1 MPLYPIQKLCRSR
14 CNTLEVQCVGWWS
27 RQNCF
32 NFWIYVAI
40 WAWNWICKGSAAWLK
55 KHWVHTSTAML
66 LFWAAKKHHVM
77 DVTYFKSCIFS
88 QKKTLIYF
96 QTYSKVSTSSTS
108 SLSLNDLDFIRHLCF
123 HKSFLQLITLKC
135 KIFPNPI
142 LKKHSNSKNLDI
154 YQFTLV

>member
-1 MPLYPIQKLCRSR
+1 M
-14 CNTLEVQCVGWWS
+14 QCVGWWS

-96 QTYSKVSTSSTS
+96 QTYSKVSTSKGQIISKGLLVS
-108 SLSLNDLDFIRHLCF
+108 SNSPKNEWRN
-123 HKSFLQLITLKC
+123 SFLLQQWIHL
-135 KIFPNPI
+135 FVVFWGE
-142 LKKHSNSKNLDI
+142 NSRTPESPFEIVWPLRMA
-154 YQFTLV
+154 YT

>member
-96 QTYSKVSTSSTS
+96 QTYSKVSTSKGQIISKGLFGVFKFSQKT
-108 SLSLNDLDFIRHLCF
+108 NKWIRR
-123 HKSFLQLITLKC
+123 S
-135 KIFPNPI
+135 
-142 LKKHSNSKNLDI
+142 SKNEFVCSFFGRI
-154 YQFTLV
+154 RWY

>member
-1 MPLYPIQKLCRSR
+1 M
-14 CNTLEVQCVGWWS
+14 QCVGWWS

-66 LFWAAKKHHVM
+66 LFWAAKKNIMWWMLH
-77 DVTYFKSCIFS
+77 T
-88 QKKTLIYF
+88 
-96 QTYSKVSTSSTS
+96 SKVAYSAKRKLWFTFKLTLKSAQVVLPLY
-108 SLSLNDLDFIRHLCF
+108 LSMIILDFIRHLCF

>member
-1 MPLYPIQKLCRSR
+1 MKNQNFLCIYESILYRVDFSTDKKLCKSR
-14 CNTLEVQCVGWWS
+14 YNTLEVQCGGWWS

-66 LFWAAKKHHVM
+66 LLWAAKKHHVM

-96 QTYSKVSTSSTS
+96 QTYSKVSTSSS
-108 SLSLNDLDFIRHLCF
+108 FSLSLNDHSRF
-123 HKSFLQLITLKC
+123 HTPVFSQKFYSI
-135 KIFPNPI
+135 
-142 LKKHSNSKNLDI
+142 S
-154 YQFTLV
+154 Y